1 MRRIA
6 AELTWTGERFETGV
20 VVEVGDDGRIAA
32 VRPAAPGEAAP
43 APSGAADAARPGA
56 SAPHAAAPSS
66 PPATGAAVTPPPA
79 TAAEL
84 ETLPRRALLPGFV
97 DAHSHAFQ
105 RGLRGRGERFPAGA
119 GSFWSWR
126 EEMYRLVGALDRDCL
141 FELSLAAFRE
151 MRAAG
156 ITAVGEFHYLHHAD
170 PDAADWA
177 FDEVVLAA
185 AAAAPI
191 RLVLL
196 ETYYARGGFGRPLEE
211 AQRRFACASLADY
224 WRQMDRL
231 AGRLAADGTQT
242 LGAVAHS
249 LRAVPPDDLAALH
262 AEARRRGLPF
272 HLHLEEQRREIEE
285 CVAATGRR
293 PIELL
298 LALDPGPET
307 TAVHC
312 THSDPADLARFAAAG
327 GHVCVCPL
335 TEANLG
341 DGIPPL
347 RELVERHPAAR
358 SALCLGTDSN
368 ARIALVE
375 EARWLEYGQRLA
387 GERRGVL
394 AGEDGALA
402 PVLLDAATAGGA
414 RSLGLPA
421 GEIAPGRWADLLLLD
436 LDHPDLG
443 GAGAD
448 TLLDAFLFGAGD
460 DAVAATLLGGVPAAR
475 LGRTFG
481 DDGG

>member
-1 MRRIA
+1 
-6 AELTWTGERFETGV
+6 
-20 VVEVGDDGRIAA
+20 VGDDGRIAA
-32 VRPAAPGEAAP
+32 VREAA
-43 APSGAADAARPGA
+43 AGGGTAADAAA
-56 SAPHAAAPSS
+56 
-66 PPATGAAVTPPPA
+66 ATGGPVGPPGDGP
-79 TAAEL
+79 TADVER
-84 ETLPRRALLPGFV
+84 LPRRALLPGFV

-126 EEMYRLVGALDRDCL
+126 EEMYALVGALDRERL
-141 FELSLAAFRE
+141 FDLSLAAFRE

-156 ITAVGEFHYLHHAD
+156 ITAVGEFHYLHHDDAG
-170 PDAADWA
+170 AADFA

-196 ETYYARGGFGRPLEE
+196 ETYSAAGGIGRPLAG
-211 AQRRFACASLADY
+211 AQRRFACASPAAY

-242 LGAVAHS
+242 LGAAAHS
-249 LRAVPPDDLAALH
+249 LRAVPLADLAALH
-262 AEARRRGLPF
+262 AEARRRGLVF

-298 LALDPGPET
+298 LALDPGAET

-347 RELVERHPAAR
+347 AALLAAAPGAADR
-358 SALCLGTDSN
+358 LCLGTDSN
-368 ARIALVE
+368 ARISMVE

-394 AGEDGALA
+394 AAADGAVA
-402 PVLLDAATAGGA
+402 PVLLAAATAGGA
-414 RSLGLPA
+414 RALGLAA
-421 GEIAPGRWADLLLLD
+421 GAIAPGRWADLLLLD
-436 LDHPDLG
+436 LDHPDLAG
-443 GAGAD
+443 TGAD
-448 TLLDAFLFGAGD
+448 TLLAALLFGAGN
-460 DAVAATLLGGVPAAR
+460 DAVAATAVGGRWSGSAAPPPAPPP
-475 LGRTFG
+475 
-481 DDGG
+481 D